1 MSVLDA
7 VRALAKRSKE
17 LTLVASIALCAA
29 QALPAHAESVLRIS
43 NDGDITQLDP
53 LFSTAYPPRDM
64 SYLIWDT
71 LFSMDSTLTPR
82 PQMVDSY
89 TISKDGL
96 TYSFTLRNQ
105 LKFHDVAPVTSK
117 DAVASIKRWMG
128 KDSLGMEIAKRMASL
143 SVVDDKSFK
152 LVLKQPFGQVLNGLG
167 RMTAYPLFVM
177 PERMANTPI
186 GKLTEWVGSG
196 PFKLV
201 KDQWIPGVKFVVEKN
216 KDYVPRSEP
225 ANNLSGGKIPGVD
238 RIERLMFSDP
248 TRAANAL
255 LAGEIDYITLTPTE
269 MLPVFES
276 SGKTESLALPLPGT
290 SMQIVPNHTLPPF
303 DKIKVRQALQY
314 VVNQTDLMSALYGD
328 RPGVWRTCP
337 AIFMCGG
344 PYESDANSER
354 YMHQN
359 FDKAKALLKEAG
371 YDGTPVLY
379 MHPMDS
385 RLQNEGGTVL
395 VQAMRKAG
403 FVVKDEQMDSATF
416 FSRRNN
422 NGPVAKGGW
431 NLFLTAFNG
440 DAMQDP
446 LTNPYVTGACEKA
459 FVGWPCDKE
468 LQDDWQEFL
477 LATAPAARKAAAVKI
492 QTRSN
497 EIVTFIPGGQFTY
510 ISSWSKKL
518 KGIVKGNVVV
528 YWNITKND

>member
-1 MSVLDA
+1 MWLKHLKRFAVIASVTLT
-7 VRALAKRSKE
+7 ALQ
-17 LTLVASIALCAA
+17 TIPA
-29 QALPAHAESVLRIS
+29 QAESVLRLS

-53 LFSTAYPPRDM
+53 LFSTAYPVRDM

-82 PQMVDSY
+82 PQMVDTY
-89 TISKDGL
+89 NVSKDGL
-96 TYSFTLRNQ
+96 TYTFTLRPK
-105 LKFHDVAPVTSK
+105 LTFHDGAKVTSK
-117 DAVASIKRWMG
+117 DVIASIKRWMG
-128 KDSLGMEIAKRMASL
+128 KDSLGMEIAKRMSSL
-143 SVVDDKSFK
+143 TAVDDNSFR
-152 LVLKQPFGQVLNGLG
+152 LVLKEPFGQVLNGLG
-167 RMTAYPLFVM
+167 RMTAYPLFIM

-216 KDYVPRSEP
+216 KAYVPRSEP
-225 ANNLSGGKIPGVD
+225 ADNLGGGKIAGVD
-238 RIERLMFSDP
+238 RIERINFADP
-248 TRAANAL
+248 NSAANAL

-269 MLPVFES
+269 MLPVFEKT
-276 SGKTESLALPLPGT
+276 GKHESAAIPLPG
-290 SMQIVPNHTLPPF
+290 SSIQIVPNHTQPPF
-303 DKIKVRQALQY
+303 NNVKVRQALQM
-314 VVNQTDLMSALYGD
+314 VIKQTDFLTALYGD

-337 AIFMCGG
+337 AIFMCGS
-344 PYESDANSER
+344 PYETDVNSER
-354 YMHQN
+354 YMNQN

-371 YDGTPVLY
+371 YDGIPVLY

-422 NGPVAKGGW
+422 KGPASEGGW

-440 DAMQDP
+440 DAMLDP
-446 LTNPYVTGACEKA
+446 LINPYVTGACEKA
-459 FVGWPCDKE
+459 FVGWPCDKQ
-468 LQDDWQEFL
+468 LQGHWTEFL
-477 LATAPAARKAAAVKI
+477 MATTPTAKKAAAVKL
-492 QTRSN
+492 QARSN
-497 EIVTFIPGGQFTY
+497 DIVTFIPAGQFTY
-510 ISSWSKKL
+510 ISTWSKKL

-528 YWNITKND
+528 YWNITKQD